1 MIQQY
6 PQQIQFDKNVTEFPT
21 MLHRDIYM
29 KALRLVPPEISLAE
43 IAKEAPE
50 MAESGREFYHFMLEL
65 YGDMFCNPEIYGMSP
80 GAYEDMAQ
88 YRKWSYMRLR
98 VKNVGDYFDLSETQ
112 IASYVRFIHEMA
124 LFCHMSEGCF
134 YLTYDA
140 FEKAKDLKR
149 VTLVYKQKLLLPI
162 QMVMKNLER
171 VGLKLQDDGEKIQ
184 VICKKFPNMFLA
196 ASALRKTVEDT
207 IKNPVSK
214 KLKYY
219 FGEYMDTLEFRLLN
233 GPYYPDFEDHIRH
246 LSDENREPVM
256 ALDALA
262 KEYKLRPN
270 YKASQYGFEYMYKGK
285 YVMTVWTLG
294 FYHEPTRQH
303 NTWRRY
309 VRCRV
314 AGTVN
319 PSYLEQVEIEGDD
332 FKRYFMRHL
341 NRCNGCTPAHLNSQ
355 NAIKK
360 IFGRSVRFCSA
371 DIATEIAG
379 LNISDLPYIRKFIEM
394 RIKEIEG
401 EKKQE

>member
-1 MIQQY
+1 MI
-6 PQQIQFDKNVTEFPT
+6 FDKNVTEFPT

-29 KALRLVPPEISLAE
+29 RALRLVPPENSLAGIE
-43 IAKEAPE
+43 KEAPE
-50 MAESGREFYHFMLEL
+50 MAASGREFYHFMLEL
-65 YGDMFCNPEIYGMSP
+65 YSDMFCNPEIYGMTP
-80 GAYEDMAQ
+80 GACETFAAQ
-88 YRKWSYMRLR
+88 RKWSYIHQR
-98 VKNVGDYFDLSETQ
+98 VKGAGDYFCLSEIH
-112 IASYVRFIHEMA
+112 IASYVSFIHEMA
-124 LFCHMSEGCF
+124 LFCHILEGCC

-149 VTLVYKQKLLLPI
+149 ITLVYKQKLLLPI

-184 VICKKFPNMFLA
+184 VICEKYPNMFLA

-207 IKNPVSK
+207 IQNPVSK

-219 FGEYMDTLEFRLLN
+219 FGEYMDTLDFRLLN

-246 LSDENREPVM
+246 LSDKDREAVM

-270 YKASQYGFEYMYKGK
+270 YKASQHGFEYKYKGK
-285 YVMTVWTLG
+285 YVMSVWTHGL
-294 FYHEPTRQH
+294 YHEPTRQH

-319 PSYLEQVEIEGDD
+319 SSYLEQVEIEGDD
-332 FKRYFMRHL
+332 FKQYFMRHL
-341 NRCNGCTPAHLNSQ
+341 NRCNGCTPAHLSNQ

-371 DIATEIAG
+371 DIATEIGG
-379 LNISDLPYIRKFIEM
+379 LTINALPYIRRFIEM
-394 RIKEIEG
+394 RIREIEG
-401 EKKQE
+401 GKNRA